1 MLVSVLMPVYNAQDT
16 IEQALKSILGQS
28 YAKIEVVVVDD
39 GSDDTSIKILKR
51 AMDSRVRVFSFSNNR
66 GLIAALNY
74 GLDKCKGEY
83 VLRFDADDIADERL
97 VEKKVFFAMKNP
109 DVDIINS
116 KNILLK
122 GSRKSVSWTQFHCE
136 DSMLK
141 YVLPI
146 RNTISHPGVMVRR
159 DSVEFHYLEDN
170 NIEWFEDVDLW
181 VRMLNSR
188 SRVHTLDEYLLSYR
202 IHDKSIIN
210 SKKKERSK
218 RRAQYLFN
226 FIKSQA
232 DIEFD
237 LSLLERYFT
246 GTLSSRDIRLF
257 MKTIESYIE
266 VVINKNK
273 LSAKSSA
280 DLYKWKNF
288 LAFQISG
295 GADIAF
301 QILALLKV
309 LPERSFLKNIVLN
322 LKYLLF

>member
-1 MLVSVLMPVYNAQDT
+1 MPVYNAQDT
-16 IEQALKSILGQS
+16 IEEALRSILGQS
-28 YAKIEVVVVDD
+28 YAKIEVIVVDD
-39 GSDDTSIKILKR
+39 GSDDDSIMIIKR
-51 AMDSRVRVFSFSNNR
+51 VIDSRVRVFSFDNNR

-116 KNILLK
+116 KNLLLK

-159 DSVEFHYLEDN
+159 DSSEFHYLEDN
-170 NIEWFEDVDLW
+170 SVEWFEDLDLW
-181 VRMLNSR
+181 IRMLNCTSK
-188 SRVHTLDEYLLSYR
+188 VYTLNEYLLRYR
-202 IHDKSIIN
+202 VHDKSIIN

-218 RRAQYLFN
+218 RRAEYLFK
-226 FIKSQA
+226 FIKRQA
-232 DIEFD
+232 DIEVD
-237 LSLLERYFT
+237 IPLLERYFL
-246 GTLSSRDIRLF
+246 GTFSSRDRRLF
-257 MKTIESYIE
+257 MKTIESYID
-266 VVINKNK
+266 IIIHKNK

-288 LAFQISG
+288 LALQISG
-295 GADIAF
+295 GADIVF
-301 QILALLKV
+301 QIVALFKV
-309 LPERSFLKNIVLN
+309 LPERSFLRIIVLN